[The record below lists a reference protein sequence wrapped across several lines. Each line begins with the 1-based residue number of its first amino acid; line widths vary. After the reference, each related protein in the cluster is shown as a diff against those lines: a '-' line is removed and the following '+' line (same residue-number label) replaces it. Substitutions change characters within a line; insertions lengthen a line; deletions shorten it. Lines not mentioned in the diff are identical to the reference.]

1 MYLYRCKSILQFD
14 MNLNQLLTFFAPKN
28 ANFQALFSK
37 SSANLVEAAKTLRE
51 LFHTDVASVRH
62 DLINKIEA
70 LEHKGDNITHEIFK
84 ELSSNF
90 ITPFD
95 REDIHYLASSLDDVV
110 DYIHTS
116 AQRLELMKITT
127 ISAPMKELADIL
139 VASAFEIDKA
149 MGLLKNVHSDGV
161 KQILVNIQS
170 LENQADAVFD
180 HAIAE
185 LYANET
191 DAIVLMKYQQVIDH
205 LETATDKCEDVANV
219 LETIMIKN
227 S

>member
-28 ANFQALFSK
+28 ANFQVLFSK

-62 DLINKIEA
+62 DLINRIEA

-149 MGLLKNVHSDGV
+149 MGMLKNVHSDGV
-161 KQILVNIQS
+161 KQLLVNIQS

-219 LETIMIKN
+219 IETIMIKN

>member
-1 MYLYRCKSILQFD
+1 
-14 MNLNQLLTFFAPKN
+14 MNLNHLLTFFAPKN
-28 ANFQALFSK
+28 ANFQVLFSK

-62 DLINKIEA
+62 DLIKKIEA
-70 LEHKGDNITHEIFK
+70 LEHKGDTITHDIFK

-116 AQRLELMKITT
+116 AQRLELMKIST
-127 ISAPMKELADIL
+127 ISAPMKELADII
-139 VASAFEIDKA
+139 VASTLEIDKA
-149 MGLLKNVHSDGV
+149 MAKLKNVHSDGF
-161 KQILVNIQS
+161 KEILVNIQS

-219 LETIMIKN
+219 IETIMIKN

>member
-28 ANFQALFSK
+28 ANFQVLFSK

-62 DLINKIEA
+62 DLINKIQD
-70 LEHKGDNITHEIFK
+70 LEHKGDSITHEIFK

-185 LYANET
+185 LYANGGGWWVDGALSLRIERNANT
-191 DAIVLMKYQQVIDH
+191 APGKLHYALNFGIG
-205 LETATDKCEDVANV
+205 LE
-219 LETIMIKN
+219 
-227 S
+227 

>member
-1 MYLYRCKSILQFD
+1 

-28 ANFQALFSK
+28 ANFQVLFSK

-62 DLINKIEA
+62 DLINRIEA

-95 REDIHYLASSLDDVV
+95 REDIHYLASSLDDVL

-127 ISAPMKELADIL
+127 ITAPMKELADIL
-139 VASAFEIDKA
+139 VTSALEIDKA
-149 MGLLKNVHSDGV
+149 MGMLKNVHSDGF

-219 LETIMIKN
+219 IETIMIKN